1 MSIVLDLIQKIVLH
15 NAYELACQAAE
26 QILIKCRQ
34 FENGKMLTC
43 PPLKQQDSSLLIPE
57 VKESSHQTETTKIK
71 ILMKPKPVEFVK
83 RDAPSLHLGPIDPP
97 QCSSMRLCRDSY
109 FS

>member
-15 NAYELACQAAE
+15 NAYELTCQAAE

-34 FENGKMLTC
+34 FDKGKMLTC
-43 PPLKQQDSSLLIPE
+43 SSLKPQDSSLHIPE
-57 VKESSHQTETTKIK
+57 VKESSHKAEKTQIK
-71 ILMKPKPVEFVK
+71 ILMKPKPLKFVK
-83 RDAPSLHLGPIDPP
+83 RDAPRLNLGPIDPP